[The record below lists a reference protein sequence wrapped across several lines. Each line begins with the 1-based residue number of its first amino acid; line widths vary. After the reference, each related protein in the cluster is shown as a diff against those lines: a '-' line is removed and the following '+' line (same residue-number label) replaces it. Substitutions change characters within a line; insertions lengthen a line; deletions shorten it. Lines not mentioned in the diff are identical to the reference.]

1 MSPTI
6 YLCLHSVSLHDTL
19 MLLTTDYD
27 NLVTRCVLANNSS
40 YAINCWLLQQ
50 GCLSQGKY
58 HFRVQIGR
66 RVDGA
71 LHITLGPDYRLHACV
86 SKEKSE

>member
-6 YLCLHSVSLHDTL
+6 YLSLHSGSLHDTL

-66 RVDGA
+66 RGGRC
-71 LHITLGPDYRLHACV
+71 LTHHTWTRLSPSCLR
-86 SKEKSE
+86 E